1 MGTYQEDQSAS
12 QQRSLADP
20 GRQSSGGALPETFLL
35 QRIRELEAELEESR
49 EEARRQA
56 RERQAMEAGLALLR
70 EANEH
75 LVLATFNAEHLREDA
90 EAVNRRQ
97 NEFLAMLAH
106 ELRNPLSPISMAASM
121 LGTVPDASPKLTNLS
136 RVIGR
141 QVDHMARLLDDLLD
155 AARISSGKITLSV
168 QPLPLAELLQH
179 AVETIQPRIQERRQQ
194 LQLTLAPGAEAAVVD
209 GDRVRLTQV
218 FTNLIGN
225 ASKYTGDGGTLRV
238 TAAVEDGAQSGNVVV
253 VVVEDDGIGMAPE
266 VIPHIFDLFTQGPR
280 SLARSEGGLGV
291 GLNVVRNL
299 LAMHGATVA
308 ADSAGLG
315 QGSRFTVRLP
325 HSSQAIGP
333 QVPAAA
339 APLRRSTLNILL
351 VEDNVDAC
359 DTLAGFL
366 ASEGHQVRCAYDGHA
381 GLAAALTQAWDVIIC
396 DVGLPGMD
404 GLDLMRAVRA
414 ANADKAPFAVALS
427 GYGQDDDRTR
437 GLAAGFDHYLVK
449 PVSVASLREVI
460 AQLEGADQ
468 GSEPGV
474 AFQGL

>member
-1 MGTYQEDQSAS
+1 MTMGTYQDNSPGSE
-12 QQRSLADP
+12 QRSLE
-20 GRQSSGGALPETFLL
+20 LPEAFLL
-35 QRIRELEAELEESR
+35 RRVHELEEQLRIARARAER
-49 EEARRQA
+49 EAA
-56 RERQAMEAGLALLR
+56 ERATLEGGLALLR

-90 EAVNRRQ
+90 EAANRRQ

-106 ELRNPLSPISMAASM
+106 ELRNPLSPISMAASL
-121 LGTVPDASPKLTNLS
+121 LGTMPNASPQLTNLS

-155 AARISSGKITLSV
+155 AARISSGKITLAV

-179 AVETIQPRIQERRQQ
+179 AVETIQPRIQERRQH
-194 LQLTLAPGAEAAVVD
+194 LMLELAPGADSAVVD

-238 TAAVEDGAQSGNVVV
+238 TAAVEDGNVVV
-253 VVVEDDGIGMAPE
+253 LVEDDGIGMAPD

-299 LAMHGATVA
+299 LAMHGATVG
-308 ADSAGLG
+308 ADSPGLG

-325 HSSQAIGP
+325 RSSGTIGP
-333 QVPAAA
+333 QAPAR
-339 APLRRSTLNILL
+339 APQRRTALNILL

-366 ASEGHQVRCAYDGHA
+366 ASEGHHVRCAYDGHE
-381 GLAAALTQAWDVIIC
+381 GLAAALAEAWDVIIC

-414 ANADKAPFAVALS
+414 AVGQGGRAPFAVALS

-437 GLAAGFDHYLVK
+437 GLDAGFDRYLVK
-449 PVSVASLREVI
+449 PVAAASLRDVI
-460 AQLEGADQ
+460 AELA
-468 GSEPGV
+468 
-474 AFQGL
+474 